1 VNGIQKEVRRIA
13 SVVLAGCLL
22 LTGCGRGGAEAD
34 EAPSLDEQLGLS
46 DEGMLQRQSQAE
58 NHIRD
63 CMKQQGFDYVP
74 VDPRAQMAAMVGA
87 AGLSKEDFEKQFG
100 YGITT
105 LYEQRLN
112 RVGDSANVSIREG
125 LSDADRAAYDRALHG
140 DNPIATLGAA
150 LDSGD
155 FTQLGGCIKQAADAV
170 FGGPEVLSSLQAKLD
185 ELDERMLADPRMV
198 KAVRA
203 WTDCMR
209 AAGYPGLQ
217 EPESVDATLQAGLDA
232 IVGTGGPYDRA
243 ALTALQK
250 DEVAMVGADIAC
262 EEQHI
267 SDVEDEVTTE
277 YEARFRQEN
286 ATLLSRVP

>member
-1 VNGIQKEVRRIA
+1 MNGIQKEVRRIA

-22 LTGCGRGGAEAD
+22 LTGCGRGGADAD
-34 EAPSLDEQLGLS
+34 ETPSLDEQLGLS

-112 RVGDSANVSIREG
+112 RVGDSANVSIRDG

-140 DNPIATLGAA
+140 DNPTATLGAA

-203 WTDCMR
+203 WTHCMR

>member
-34 EAPSLDEQLGLS
+34 ETPSLDEQLGLS

-140 DNPIATLGAA
+140 DNPTATLGAA

-155 FTQLGGCIKQAADAV
+155 FTQLGGCIKEAADAV

>member
-1 VNGIQKEVRRIA
+1 MNGIQKEVRRIA

-34 EAPSLDEQLGLS
+34 ETPSLDEQLGLS

-58 NHIRD
+58 NQIRD

-112 RVGDSANVSIREG
+112 RVGDSANVSIRDG

-140 DNPIATLGAA
+140 DNPTATLGAA

-155 FTQLGGCIKQAADAV
+155 FTQLGGCVKQAADAV

-250 DEVAMVGADIAC
+250 DEV
-262 EEQHI
+262 
-267 SDVEDEVTTE
+267 TTE